1 MAQCGQGEIML
12 IKVHTANGVVLFVNT
27 LAVRF
32 VEPCNEASL
41 HFAAGVRSWV
51 FWNAEEFVGV
61 RETVEEIENRLT
73 SIRSIV

>member
-1 MAQCGQGEIML
+1 ML
-12 IKVHTANGVVLFVNT
+12 IKVHTANGVVLFVNN
-27 LAVRF
+27 LAVLF
-32 VEPCNEASL
+32 VEPCNETSP
-41 HFAAGVRSWV
+41 HFAQGVRSWV

>member
-1 MAQCGQGEIML
+1 ML
-12 IKVHTANGVVLFVNT
+12 IKVHTANGVPLFVNT

-32 VEPCNEASL
+32 IEPCNETSP
-41 HFAAGVRSWV
+41 HWTAGVRSWV

-73 SIRSIV
+73 TVRSIV